1 MKVRMIG
8 LGKMGLNISRNMLEH
23 GIDVVG
29 FDIDAHSRDE
39 AKKEGIAVAESVE
52 ALLDGSERNIV
63 WSMLPAGEITDDMMR
78 KLAELLKPGDIVIDG
93 GNSNY
98 KDSLKHYDLLKEHG
112 IYFLDAGTSGGMS
125 GARYGA
131 NYMIGGDPE
140 AFEVVEDVFRKTA
153 APDGYLY
160 TGKPGSGHYL
170 KMVHNG
176 IEYGMMQAIAEGFD
190 VLEHSRY
197 DYDNAKVAKLWNHGS
212 VIRSWLVELME
223 EAFQEDPNL
232 ESVKGVMFSSG
243 EGQWTIEEALDLK
256 VPVPVIA
263 MAQMMRN
270 RSLEDDTFTGK
281 VVASMR
287 KGFGGHSIVKE
298 EK

>member
-1 MKVRMIG
+1 MRVCMIG
-8 LGKMGLNISRNMLEH
+8 LGKMGANIARNMKRN
-23 GIDVVG
+23 GIDVIGYDISETSRNLAKEQGIETVDQIEQM
-29 FDIDAHSRDE
+29 FDSNQ
-39 AKKEGIAVAESVE
+39 
-52 ALLDGSERNIV
+52 RNIV
-63 WSMLPAGEITDDMMR
+63 WTMLPSGKVTDDMIVDLSE
-78 KLAELLKPGDIVIDG
+78 KLKPKDIVIDG
-93 GNSNY
+93 GNSFY
-98 KDSLKHYDLLKEHG
+98 QDSLRHYDILKEKD
-112 IYFLDAGTSGGMS
+112 ILFLDCGTSGGMN
-125 GARYGA
+125 GALNGG
-131 NYMIGGDPE
+131 NYMIGGDRE
-140 AFEVVEDVFRKTA
+140 AFEAIEEIFRKTA

-190 VLEHSRY
+190 VLEHSQY

-223 EAFQEDPNL
+223 EAFEQDPKL
-232 ESVKGVMFSSG
+232 ENIKGVMFSSG
-243 EGQWTIEEALDLK
+243 EGQWTIEEALRLQ

-263 MAQMMRN
+263 MSQMMRN
-270 RSLEDDTFTGK
+270 RSLENDTFTGK

-287 KGFGGHSIVKE
+287 KGFGGHKIVKE

>member
-1 MKVRMIG
+1 
-8 LGKMGLNISRNMLEH
+8 
-23 GIDVVG
+23 
-29 FDIDAHSRDE
+29 
-39 AKKEGIAVAESVE
+39 
-52 ALLDGSERNIV
+52 
-63 WSMLPAGEITDDMMR
+63 
-78 KLAELLKPGDIVIDG
+78 
-93 GNSNY
+93 
-98 KDSLKHYDLLKEHG
+98 
-112 IYFLDAGTSGGMS
+112 
-125 GARYGA
+125 
-131 NYMIGGDPE
+131 MIGGDPE

-263 MAQMMRN
+263 MAQ
-270 RSLEDDTFTGK
+270 
-281 VVASMR
+281 
-287 KGFGGHSIVKE
+287 
-298 EK
+298 

>member
-1 MKVRMIG
+1 M
-8 LGKMGLNISRNMLEH
+8 
-23 GIDVVG
+23 
-29 FDIDAHSRDE
+29 
-39 AKKEGIAVAESVE
+39 
-52 ALLDGSERNIV
+52 
-63 WSMLPAGEITDDMMR
+63 
-78 KLAELLKPGDIVIDG
+78 
-93 GNSNY
+93 
-98 KDSLKHYDLLKEHG
+98 
-112 IYFLDAGTSGGMS
+112 
-125 GARYGA
+125 
-131 NYMIGGDPE
+131 
-140 AFEVVEDVFRKTA
+140 
-153 APDGYLY
+153 
-160 TGKPGSGHYL
+160 
-170 KMVHNG
+170 
-176 IEYGMMQAIAEGFD
+176 
-190 VLEHSRY
+190 LEHSRY